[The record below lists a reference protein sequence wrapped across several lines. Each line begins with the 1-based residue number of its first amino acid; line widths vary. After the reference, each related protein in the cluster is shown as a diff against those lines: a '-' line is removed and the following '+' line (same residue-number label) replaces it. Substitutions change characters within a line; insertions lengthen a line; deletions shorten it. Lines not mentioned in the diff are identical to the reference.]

1 MSYIDMSRKSV
12 VSAYEATVCLTKYD
26 CTLLLPFIENTY
38 KSVSKKAD
46 KYEEISTILPDT
58 VVYWIKGGLIFA
70 TFKGVNRVETS
81 RTTTLKPACPTS
93 GMCWQTRRSW

>member
-1 MSYIDMSRKSV
+1 MPNLFLFAS
-12 VSAYEATVCLTKYD
+12 
-26 CTLLLPFIENTY
+26 
-38 KSVSKKAD
+38 KAD

-81 RTTTLKPACPTS
+81 RTTTLKPAE
-93 GMCWQTRRSW
+93 TRPAIKSSNSTPGSILTFRTPFFALVIL